1 MSEKLSW
8 SEILERITDLEKRLN
23 MITEEPER

>member
-1 MSEKLSW
+1 MSKPLSW
-8 SEILERITDLEKRLN
+8 SEILERINDLEKRLN

>member
-8 SEILERITDLEKRLN
+8 EC
-23 MITEEPER
+23 